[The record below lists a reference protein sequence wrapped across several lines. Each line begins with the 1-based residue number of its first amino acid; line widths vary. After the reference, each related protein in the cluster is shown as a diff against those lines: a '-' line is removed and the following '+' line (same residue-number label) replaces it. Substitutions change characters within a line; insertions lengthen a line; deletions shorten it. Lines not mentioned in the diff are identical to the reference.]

1 MSSMDLADPT
11 FVMVMGVSGS
21 GKTSIA
27 QRLSVATGWP
37 YVEGDDFH
45 PAANI
50 AKMRAGIP
58 LTDEDRWPWLDAV
71 GAWISAHEV
80 RGDSAVI
87 TCSALKRSYRDR
99 LRAGRSG
106 VRFLM
111 LTVPVE
117 ELRRRVAHRP
127 GHFMP
132 ASLLASQLETLEP
145 LQPDEDGIVVDASGD
160 PDAVLA
166 AALSALGLSS
176 ATQADRA

>member
-58 LTDEDRWPWLDAV
+58 
-71 GAWISAHEV
+71 
-80 RGDSAVI
+80 
-87 TCSALKRSYRDR
+87 
-99 LRAGRSG
+99 
-106 VRFLM
+106 
-111 LTVPVE
+111 
-117 ELRRRVAHRP
+117 
-127 GHFMP
+127 
-132 ASLLASQLETLEP
+132 
-145 LQPDEDGIVVDASGD
+145 
-160 PDAVLA
+160 
-166 AALSALGLSS
+166 
-176 ATQADRA
+176 